1 MAPLANF
8 SEPASTLP
16 RQGDLHD
23 YWPVLPSELVLHI
36 FQSLSTVEQL
46 WSLACSSSRL
56 WKVFRANS
64 TRILQRVL
72 EDDTHPW
79 LLNVIHATFNL
90 HARDIRL
97 RRYEEFRHLDFSLE
111 APEPLSKTAPPEF
124 VIRFVTKTRRFH
136 AMAHVILENCM
147 KNLWSIGDKL
157 HPACPDG
164 DGMELTLC
172 IDRQASPSEETRAVM
187 GLWLAELYYSLTDA
201 YSDNEQ
207 PWKDLGCP
215 LLTITHGAQ
224 LMRLKGDAVQNRF
237 PPTWGNVRLCI
248 RSGKLPKGGL
258 AGGLYYRTA
267 LPQYSPQTL
276 AGPSNMTEMCK
287 AMRQRL
293 LTRQYFHSIRTIAP
307 QDDEIHHLPYR
318 PFIRFGFFHWDH
330 NLMERL
336 GLFPSGQASRHDLFR
351 YWKSFLSTVEVA
363 ELRARNPAALI
374 GEPHD
379 DADYVEVYEN
389 DADTEDEEKKKI
401 DRLFLAG
408 GLGCS
413 WVRRNSRAQGLNISA
428 MMTLSIAEYDYSL
441 SNH

>member
-1 MAPLANF
+1 MAPLADF

-16 RQGDLHD
+16 RRVDLHD

-36 FQSLSTVEQL
+36 FESLSTVEQL

-56 WKVFRANS
+56 WRVFRANS

-79 LLNVIHATFNL
+79 LLNIIHATFNL

-97 RRYEEFRHLDFSLE
+97 RRYEEFRHLDFSLK
-111 APEPLSKTAPPEF
+111 APEPLSKTAPTEF

-147 KNLWSIGDKL
+147 KSLWGIGDKL

-164 DGMELTLC
+164 DGMELTSC

-187 GLWLAELYYSLTDA
+187 GLWLGELYYSLTDA

-207 PWKDLGCP
+207 PWVKMMIDSLPAENKPLLGFFRKTWSGP
-215 LLTITHGAQ
+215 LLTIKHGAQ

-237 PPTWGNVRLCI
+237 PPTWGNVMLCI
-248 RSGKLPKGGL
+248 RSGKLPRGGL
-258 AGGLYYRTA
+258 AGGLYCRTA
-267 LPQYSPQTL
+267 LPQYPFQTL
-276 AGPSNMTEMCK
+276 AGPSNVTEMCK
-287 AMRQRL
+287 SMRQRP

-307 QDDEIHHLPYR
+307 QDDEIHHLPYL

-336 GLFPSGQASRHDLFR
+336 GLFP
-351 YWKSFLSTVEVA
+351 
-363 ELRARNPAALI
+363 
-374 GEPHD
+374 
-379 DADYVEVYEN
+379 
-389 DADTEDEEKKKI
+389 
-401 DRLFLAG
+401 G
-408 GLGCS
+408 G
-413 WVRRNSRAQGLNISA
+413 
-428 MMTLSIAEYDYSL
+428 
-441 SNH
+441 

>member
-111 APEPLSKTAPPEF
+111 APESLSKTAPPEF

-147 KNLWSIGDKL
+147 KDIWSIGDKL

-207 PWKDLGCP
+207 PWVKMMIDSLPAENKPLLGFFRKTWAGP

-248 RSGKLPKGGL
+248 RSGKLPRGGL
-258 AGGLYYRTA
+258 AGGLYCRTA
-267 LPQYSPQTL
+267 PSQYSPQTL

-287 AMRQRL
+287 AMRQRP

-363 ELRARNPAALI
+363 ELAREQAVSKNNYWQQVAELRARNPAALI

-379 DADYVEVYEN
+379 DADYVDVYEN
-389 DADTEDEEKKKI
+389 DVDTEDEEKEK
-401 DRLFLAG
+401 D
-408 GLGCS
+408 
-413 WVRRNSRAQGLNISA
+413 
-428 MMTLSIAEYDYSL
+428 
-441 SNH
+441 